1 MSSNDFYVNDERIV
15 HRDRVGAV
23 NGRHWAN
30 TGKYWAVGTN
40 VKSRTSA
47 SRGTHK
53 VFKSRAPELAK
64 AEKERMKAEV
74 NALANRMLASNFGT
88 RVQYKMGP
96 NGKMVQYNIPEY
108 ANYSPELRARLNEM
122 GIRNRPATKAR
133 PGAALGAPN
142 NNDEDLTGLMG
153 RMGLGRGGRKR
164 RHTKRR
170 HSKRRHT
177 KRRN

>member
-1 MSSNDFYVNDERIV
+1 MSTNDFYVNDERIV

-30 TGKYWAVGTN
+30 TGKYWALGTN

-64 AEKERMKAEV
+64 VKKERMKAEV
-74 NALANRMLASNFGT
+74 NALANRMLAANFGT

-96 NGKMVQYNIPEY
+96 NGKMVKYNIAEY
-108 ANYSPELRARLNEM
+108 ANYSPELKESLAAM
-122 GIRNRPATKAR
+122 GIRNRPNAR
-133 PGAALGAPN
+133 AGPGAASGAPN
-142 NNDEDLTGLMG
+142 NNDEDLSGLMG
-153 RMGLGRGGRKR
+153 KMGIGRGGRKHR
-164 RHTKRR
+164 LTKRR

>member
-1 MSSNDFYVNDERIV
+1 MSTNDFYINDERIV

-30 TGKYWAVGTN
+30 TGKYWALGTN

-74 NALANRMLASNFGT
+74 NALANRMLAANFGT

-96 NGKMVQYNIPEY
+96 NGKMVQYKIDEY
-108 ANYSPELRARLNEM
+108 ANYSPELRRNLNAM
-122 GIRNRPATKAR
+122 GIRNRPNAR
-133 PGAALGAPN
+133 PGAASGAPNN
-142 NNDEDLTGLMG
+142 NNDEDLTGAMG
-153 RMGLGRGGRKR
+153 KMGLGRGGRKH